1 MSPALAFKRICAIGV
16 FLGLA
21 GCGGSPV
28 EAPRAPT
35 QSAQPSMYLSL
46 AHPGVDVDAEA
57 ARDMISQYRRNA
69 GLAPLALDPTLQE
82 LAERQAKEMAR
93 RGSMLHDA
101 RASLKTSLS
110 ATGVQAGFADENVSA
125 GYDTLAEAFSGW
137 RQSPPH
143 NARMLEPK
151 ARRMGL
157 ATAYAPGSRY
167 KIFWALVLTD

>member
-1 MSPALAFKRICAIGV
+1 MSLGLALKRICVIGV

-28 EAPRAPT
+28 EAPRAPA
-35 QSAQPSMYLSL
+35 QSPQPSMYLSL
-46 AHPGVDVDAEA
+46 AHPGVAVDADA

-69 GLAPLALDPTLQE
+69 GLAPLALDETLQQ

-93 RGSMLHDA
+93 RGVMLHDA

-110 ATGVQAGFADENVSA
+110 AAGAPAGYADENVSA

-137 RQSPPH
+137 RQSPSH

-151 ARRMGL
+151 ARKMGI